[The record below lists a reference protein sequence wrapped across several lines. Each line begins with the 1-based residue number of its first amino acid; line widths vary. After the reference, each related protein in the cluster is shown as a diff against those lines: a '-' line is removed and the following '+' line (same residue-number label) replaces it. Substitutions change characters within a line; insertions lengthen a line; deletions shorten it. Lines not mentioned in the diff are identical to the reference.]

1 MTPHRGF
8 DGSERQAIM
17 TTLPNLRARAK
28 INLYL
33 HVVGRRDDGYH
44 LLDSLVVFADLGD
57 ELKAVPAAAGALSL
71 AIEGPFAA
79 GLSAGE
85 DNLVLRAAR
94 ALADALRE
102 RGLAAGGAR
111 LTLAKNLPV
120 ASGIGGGSADAAA
133 TLIALARL
141 WQVPEGTVDLA
152 AIGLSLGA
160 DLPVCLAGGPR
171 FVGGIGERL
180 DPVPALP
187 TAALLLVNP
196 GVAVSTPIVFKARQ
210 GAFSAP
216 ARWSDALPDAAALAA
231 RLARCRND
239 LEAPARAVAPVIG
252 DVLMALERL
261 PGALLTRM
269 SGSGATCFAL
279 FADLDHA
286 EMAVA
291 RLRRERPGWW
301 VAAAPMLTAAA
312 TD

>member
-1 MTPHRGF
+1 
-8 DGSERQAIM
+8 M
-17 TTLPNLRARAK
+17 TTTPLHLRARAK

-33 HVVGRRDDGYH
+33 HVVGRRADGYH

-71 AIEGPFAA
+71 AVEGPFAA
-79 GLSAGE
+79 GLSTGE

-111 LTLAKNLPV
+111 LALVKNLPV

-133 TLIALARL
+133 TLIALTRL
-141 WQVPEGTVDLA
+141 WQVPEGAVDLA

-160 DLPVCLAGGPR
+160 DLPVCLAGAPR

-196 GVAVSTPIVFKARQ
+196 GVAVSTPAVFKMRQ

-239 LEAPARAVAPVIG
+239 LEASAMAIAPVIG
-252 DVLMALERL
+252 EVLMALERL

-279 FADLDHA
+279 FADIDHA
-286 EMAVA
+286 EMAAA
-291 RLRRERPGWW
+291 RLRRERPRWW
-301 VAAAPMLTAAA
+301 IAAAPMLAAAA
-312 TD
+312 TG

>member
-1 MTPHRGF
+1 MTGAPHRF
-8 DGSERQAIM
+8 
-17 TTLPNLRARAK
+17 RARAK
-28 INLYL
+28 VNLYL
-33 HVVGRRDDGYH
+33 HVVGRRTDGYH

-57 ELKAVPAAAGALSL
+57 ELLAAPAAAGTLSL
-71 AIEGPFAA
+71 EIEGAFAA

-94 ALADALRE
+94 ALAAALAA
-102 RGLAAGGAR
+102 RGCAAGGAR
-111 LTLAKNLPV
+111 LTLIKNLPV

-133 TLIALARL
+133 ALIALSRL
-141 WQVPEGTVDLA
+141 WRAPAGAIDLA

-180 DPVPALP
+180 DPVPTLP
-187 TAALLLVNP
+187 AAALLLANP
-196 GVAVSTPIVFKARQ
+196 GLAVSTPAVFKTRQ

-216 ARWSDALPDAAALAA
+216 ARWTDALPDAAALAE

-239 LEAPARAVAPVIG
+239 LEAPAMAIAPVIG
-252 DVLMALERL
+252 EVLMALERL
-261 PGALLTRM
+261 PGALLMRM

-279 FADLDHA
+279 FAELGHA
-286 EMAVA
+286 EMAAA

-301 VAAAPMLTAAA
+301 VGASPMLTAAA
-312 TD
+312 AD